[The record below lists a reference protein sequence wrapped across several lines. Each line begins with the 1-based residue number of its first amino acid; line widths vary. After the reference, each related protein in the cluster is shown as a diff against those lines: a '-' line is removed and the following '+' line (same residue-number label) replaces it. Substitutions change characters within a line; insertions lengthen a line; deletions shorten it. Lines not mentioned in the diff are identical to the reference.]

1 MFIPMYVIF
10 LNIINIL
17 IYICKAKTD
26 RTLFLLG
33 WFKQGWQVSAMHSLN
48 CSLKFKLQF
57 KLCMAETCQPC
68 L

>member
-33 WFKQGWQVSAMHSLN
+33 WFK
-48 CSLKFKLQF
+48 LQF